1 MAITATIKAA
11 LIADLTAID
20 GTGIFTTAVAVV
32 GSEPKPVSEVEKPG
46 VFIYA
51 SEGESDLETLTNL
64 RGITEQSYT
73 LDLVIES
80 NTPNADMDTFLDD
93 IRNCVERSTSN
104 VLTTARVNTA
114 VVTDWTPVETDPDI
128 HMNIYYRQ
136 VNVVVAYLYSRGA
149 A

>member
-1 MAITATIKAA
+1 MSITATIKAA

-20 GTGIFTTAVAVV
+20 GTGIFSTTVAEV
-32 GSEPKPVSEVEKPG
+32 GSEPKEVSEAQKPG

-51 SEGESDLETLTNL
+51 SEGESDLETMTNL
-64 RGITEQSYT
+64 RGETQQAYT

-93 IRNCVERSTSN
+93 VRNCVERTASN
-104 VLTTARVNTA
+104 VLGATRVNTA
-114 VVTDWTPVETDPDI
+114 TVTDWTPVESDPDI
-128 HMNIYYRQ
+128 LMNIYFRQ
-136 VNVVVAYLYSRGA
+136 VNVVVSYLYSRGA

>member
-20 GTGIFTTAVAVV
+20 GTGIFSTTVAEV
-32 GSEPKPVSEVEKPG
+32 GSEPKHVSEVEKPG

-64 RGITEQSYT
+64 RGSTDQSYT

-80 NTPNADMDTFLDD
+80 NTPNADMDAFLDD
-93 IRNCVERSTSN
+93 IRNAVERDTSN
-104 VLTTARVNTA
+104 VLGVARVETA
-114 VVTDWTPVETDPDI
+114 VVTAWTPVETDADI
-128 HMNIYYRQ
+128 HMNTYYHQ